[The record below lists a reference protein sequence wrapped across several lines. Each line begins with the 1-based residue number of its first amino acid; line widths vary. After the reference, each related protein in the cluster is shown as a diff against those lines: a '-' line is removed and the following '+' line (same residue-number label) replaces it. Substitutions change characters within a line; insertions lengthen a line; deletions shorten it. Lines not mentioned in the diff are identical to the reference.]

1 VTLQRKRLT
10 NLLEK
15 KMCRQVVN
23 KMRSEF
29 RKHRA
34 SGLVKNRVVFI
45 IFFLYIFSF
54 AGSAIFA
61 QEKSEEYGEVKNW
74 QEPRDAIPFKELV
87 LKDEIYFYKHKPFTG
102 VAIERYPNGV
112 LQRAVTFAQGKQNGQ
127 MLMWYPDGSPQMSAY
142 YVNGYLQGRFLG
154 WYLNGSVI
162 YDLMINKGTYAS
174 DNLLDED
181 ETRASSEV
189 EQGERE
195 GPDNDQS
202 KE

>member
-15 KMCRQVVN
+15 KMCHQVVN
-23 KMRSEF
+23 KMLSDI
-29 RKHRA
+29 RKQRE
-34 SGLVKNRVVFI
+34 SGLIINRAVLI

-54 AGSAIFA
+54 ACSAIFA
-61 QEKSEEYGEVKNW
+61 QEKSEEYWEVKNW
-74 QEPRDAIPFKELV
+74 QEPGDAIPFKELV
-87 LKDEIYFYKHKPFTG
+87 LKDEVYFYKNKPFTG
-102 VAIERYPNGV
+102 IAIERYANGG
-112 LQRAVTFAQGKQNGQ
+112 LQRAVTFAEGKQNGQ
-127 MLMWYPDGSPQMSAY
+127 MLMWYPDGNPQMSAY
-142 YVNGYLQGRFLG
+142 YVNGYLQCRFLG
-154 WYLNGSVI
+154 WYVNGNVI